1 MASVSNTSK
10 LLENVQQICDQKFS
24 KKQAELVK
32 QFSQLIYSS
41 VSEYEFSERTAEEY
55 FDSISSLWGFIQDFD
70 GSSKVRVFNPDLKK
84 DGWWVVEKKSYVEV
98 RPGEH
103 SYSNLKRYVQVVV
116 YILQKAQEQQKCIM
130 EYDSQND
137 TLIEECM
144 KF

>member
-1 MASVSNTSK
+1 MKIGYTNRMIRTLFTVLFLTVLSTPGFAGNAKSN
-10 LLENVQQICDQKFS
+10 
-24 KKQAELVK
+24 
-32 QFSQLIYSS
+32 
-41 VSEYEFSERTAEEY
+41 
-55 FDSISSLWGFIQDFD
+55 SLT
-70 GSSKVRVFNPDLKK
+70 VYDLKK
-84 DGWWVVEKKSYVEV
+84 DGWWVVEQKSYVEV

-116 YILQKAQEQQKCIM
+116 YILQKAEKQQKCIM

>member
-1 MASVSNTSK
+1 M
-10 LLENVQQICDQKFS
+10 
-24 KKQAELVK
+24 
-32 QFSQLIYSS
+32 
-41 VSEYEFSERTAEEY
+41 
-55 FDSISSLWGFIQDFD
+55 
-70 GSSKVRVFNPDLKK
+70 
-84 DGWWVVEKKSYVEV
+84 EKKSYVKV

-116 YILQKAQEQQKCIM
+116 YILQKAEKQQKCIM